1 MVVQSVIHTMN
12 IVGDDLFLGV
22 DLGTSSCKVVLVNS
36 MGNIVAS
43 SVNTYPLYIS
53 SGGGAEQN
61 PEDWWVA
68 VVKGIRDVISV
79 VGSTKIRC
87 VGVTGQWSGTVAV
100 DSDGRPLAPAIIW
113 MDTRG
118 ERVIREI
125 SGGFPSVSGYRLD
138 KLVRWLRL
146 TGGAPA
152 HSGKD
157 SLAHILYMKRFMPDV
172 YRKTYKFLEPKDFIV
187 FRLTGRMAA
196 SWDNVAL
203 LWSTDNRNPVKV
215 SYDEKLIEMNS
226 IDGSKLPELVSP
238 VSIVGNL
245 SGEAS
250 RVTGLPSDSSVIA
263 GCGDMQCSLIGVGA
277 IEDYVLHV
285 YLGTSSWVTAHV
297 PFKKT
302 DIFHSIAS
310 LPSAIPGK
318 YFIAAEQE
326 NACNC
331 LEYVC
336 RILTIE
342 GEDKYN
348 IVDRECNSSAPG
360 ANGLMFLP
368 WLFGERAPVEDPFLR
383 GGFFNMGLNH
393 TRGDVLRSVMEG
405 VAMNSK
411 WLLSIVEGFMG
422 RKSEEVLV
430 AGGGATSSRWTQIYA
445 DVLDR
450 RVVVV
455 DNPRYSTVRGAALL
469 SAVGSG
475 LLKFQDLKV
484 LREGAK
490 VFEADKRNSEL
501 YERLFKHF
509 TTYYKRNA
517 DLMHELNMGR

>member
-172 YRKTYKFLEPKDFIV
+172 YRKTYK
-187 FRLTGRMAA
+187 
-196 SWDNVAL
+196 
-203 LWSTDNRNPVKV
+203 
-215 SYDEKLIEMNS
+215 
-226 IDGSKLPELVSP
+226 
-238 VSIVGNL
+238 
-245 SGEAS
+245 
-250 RVTGLPSDSSVIA
+250 
-263 GCGDMQCSLIGVGA
+263 
-277 IEDYVLHV
+277 
-285 YLGTSSWVTAHV
+285 
-297 PFKKT
+297 
-302 DIFHSIAS
+302 
-310 LPSAIPGK
+310 
-318 YFIAAEQE
+318 
-326 NACNC
+326 
-331 LEYVC
+331 
-336 RILTIE
+336 
-342 GEDKYN
+342 
-348 IVDRECNSSAPG
+348 
-360 ANGLMFLP
+360 
-368 WLFGERAPVEDPFLR
+368 
-383 GGFFNMGLNH
+383 
-393 TRGDVLRSVMEG
+393 
-405 VAMNSK
+405 
-411 WLLSIVEGFMG
+411 
-422 RKSEEVLV
+422 
-430 AGGGATSSRWTQIYA
+430 
-445 DVLDR
+445 
-450 RVVVV
+450 
-455 DNPRYSTVRGAALL
+455 
-469 SAVGSG
+469 
-475 LLKFQDLKV
+475 
-484 LREGAK
+484 
-490 VFEADKRNSEL
+490 
-501 YERLFKHF
+501 
-509 TTYYKRNA
+509 
-517 DLMHELNMGR
+517 